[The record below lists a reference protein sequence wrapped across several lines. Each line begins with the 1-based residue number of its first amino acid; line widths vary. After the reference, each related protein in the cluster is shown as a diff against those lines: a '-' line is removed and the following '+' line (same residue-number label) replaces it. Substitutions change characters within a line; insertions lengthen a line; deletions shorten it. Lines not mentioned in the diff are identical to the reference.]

1 MIEWLNRIAAGT
13 PAGLS
18 LAGALAALLHGSVA
32 VSDELP
38 QRAADPAYG
47 LALYEYYQGN
57 AFKALTR
64 LNVAEAEGGIEGHG
78 DHPALVEGG
87 LMLSYGMTHEAG
99 ALFRE
104 LLDEDAAV
112 APGTRNQAWFY
123 LGKVFYLEQEHIAAR
138 DALERVDNELL
149 EDEDD
154 ELYNEWLY
162 LRGQLALAGTAT
174 TDGETVDELIEALPE
189 SSPWRAYL
197 HYNQAVG
204 RLAEGQTEEAMAD
217 LASLDSLLADLP
229 ELEPSFSDELSDE
242 MAALRERV
250 KLSMGRLH
258 LSRGDFAGAMTSLEQ
273 IALDGVFSDQALFDY
288 AVAASR
294 EDKAGLALQALNT
307 LQQRP
312 LFTPWLQQVPYARG
326 FLFEQME
333 RKQQAL
339 QAYREAASHYQAL
352 SAQLLNER
360 EQLTEARLIEALRFV
375 REGDEPGQGGAM
387 DLALTRPQPGEPTVL
402 TDSYGRVEVRPGD
415 YSLAGLLATEPFQL
429 SLRDLH
435 ELYRLQDSLGQW
447 QKQLESFEIMLET
460 RAQQRERRIRETR
473 EALDELNADQW
484 LARQAQYRR
493 EIEAALAREDLR
505 FFMTQEQHE
514 LADRLAQV
522 EQTLSQLPDGES
534 TRKQRQ
540 TFQRMKAYFNWRI
553 ADDYAVN
560 RWAAEKQLR
569 ELDQAMEVFVDQRA
583 LIEREMASGGE
594 NQALAT
600 RVAARRTALEQL
612 QGEVDKALSDARGE
626 LLALVDDEL
635 QQQSG
640 EVRGYLRAS
649 RHAAARL
656 ADDLFLGSTGP
667 APSPAAPAAEAGG
680 DRD

>member
-1 MIEWLNRIAAGT
+1 VIEWLNRTMAGT
-13 PAGLS
+13 PAGLA
-18 LAGALAALLHGSVA
+18 LTGTLAALLHGPVA
-32 VSDELP
+32 VGDELP

-47 LALYEYYQGN
+47 VALYEYYQGN
-57 AFKALTR
+57 AFEALTR
-64 LNVAEAEGGIEGHG
+64 LNVAAAEGGIDGHG

-123 LGKVFYLEQEHIAAR
+123 LGKVFYLEQDPVAAR
-138 DALERVDNELL
+138 DALERVDDELL
-149 EDEDD
+149 EDENE
-154 ELYNEWLY
+154 ELYHEWLY
-162 LRGQLALAGTAT
+162 LRGQLALAGTAAT
-174 TDGETVDELIEALPE
+174 NGRTVDELIEALPE

-197 HYNQAVG
+197 LYNQAVG
-204 RLAEGQTEEAMAD
+204 RLAEGQTEEAMSD
-217 LASLDSLLADLP
+217 LASLDSLLSELP
-229 ELEPSFSDELSDE
+229 ELESPLSDE
-242 MAALRERV
+242 MSALRERV

-258 LSRGDFAGAMTSLEQ
+258 LSQGDFAGAMASLEQ

-294 EDKAGLALQALNT
+294 EGNAGLALQALNT

-339 QAYREAASHYQAL
+339 QAYREAASHYQSL
-352 SAQLLNER
+352 SSRLLNER

-375 REGDEPGQGGAM
+375 REGDEPGHGGAM
-387 DLALTRPQPGEPTVL
+387 DPALTRPQPGEPTVL
-402 TDSYGRVEVRPGD
+402 TDAYGRVEVRPGD

-435 ELYRLQDSLGQW
+435 ELYRMRDSLRQW
-447 QKQLESFEIMLET
+447 QKQLESFDIMLET
-460 RAQQRERRIRETR
+460 RTQQREQRIRETR

-522 EQTLSQLPDGES
+522 EQTLSQLPDDES

-594 NQALAT
+594 NQALAA

-612 QGEVDKALSDARGE
+612 QGEVDKALSAARGE
-626 LLALVDDEL
+626 LLTLVDDEL

-656 ADDLFLGSTGP
+656 ADELFLGSAMP
-667 APSPAAPAAEAGG
+667 APSPAAPATEAGG